1 MFKMSCNASEMTI
14 KQAASGN
21 AGRIRRRVLGSC
33 VVRRIC
39 S

>member
-1 MFKMSCNASEMTI
+1 MFKMQCNASEMTM

-21 AGRIRRRVLGSC
+21 AGRIRRALGSC
-33 VVRRIC
+33 VVRKIC